1 MRRERALQWA
11 RLSLAYQ
18 VPINEV
24 RRMTLRDI
32 AAMNQVLE
40 ERAIEESREQAMAEA
55 RTQARGGRR

>member
-1 MRRERALQWA
+1 VWA

-18 VPINEV
+18 IPINEV

-40 ERAIEESREQAMAEA
+40 ERAIEESREAAMAESRA
-55 RTQARGGRR
+55 KAQAATRGR